1 MEHQFT
7 SSFEDVR
14 FFSPNHMLGDRYSNL
29 SGGTMKEVSAKILLF
44 LVSMTVAEPMQFP
57 PGLNKKMEFA
67 ELKTGDTV
75 IIKTGP
81 AWLLDKKAHDLFA
94 ASIRKQSTIDT
105 LVNAHL
111 NTADSTFTKYHEL
124 IKKYEKIDSI
134 QNFIFDSIKTITF
147 KTDSLLTRSREN
159 TNKALGQSY
168 LVSGLLGGIA
178 GFTIPR
184 DQKLW
189 VNGLSAIGGTLAG
202 ILVNR
207 IIMK

>member
-1 MEHQFT
+1 
-7 SSFEDVR
+7 
-14 FFSPNHMLGDRYSNL
+14 
-29 SGGTMKEVSAKILLF
+29 MKKVSAIILLL
-44 LVSMTVAEPMQFP
+44 LVSMTIAEPMQFP

-67 ELKTGDTV
+67 ELKTDDTV

-81 AWLLDKKAHDLFA
+81 VWLLDKNAHDLFA
-94 ASIRKQSTIDT
+94 ASIKKQNTIDT

-111 NTADSTFTKYHEL
+111 NTVDSTFTKYHEL
-124 IKKYEKIDSI
+124 IKKYEKIDSL